1 MDTSGG
7 GVGGD
12 GDGGGDRRYSM
23 CIFFFFFWSPLGCI
37 VEAVG
42 QVGSNLLLT
51 YLGSKSTLSMWSG
64 LTWDER

>member
-23 CIFFFFFWSPLGCI
+23 CIFFFFWSPLGCI

>member
-1 MDTSGG
+1 MVMVMVVVTD
-7 GVGGD
+7 VIA
-12 GDGGGDRRYSM
+12 
-23 CIFFFFFWSPLGCI
+23 CAFFFFFWSPLGCI